1 MNNMIHSIN
10 DVRLK
15 KESCYLRQQDDINA
29 KQTAQNKRQITLTKA
44 FGFAFYGM
52 FLFFKMERNGK
63 IQLSLALLVIA
74 FGIALQITLH
84 EWVYVLLCIAAVLS
98 LEMLNSALEKLCDVV
113 CADYNPAI
121 KIIKD
126 VSAGAVLL
134 TAIIS
139 AVIAAIVFLPKIIML
154 CFPG

>member
-1 MNNMIHSIN
+1 MIHSIN
-10 DVRLK
+10 DIRLK
-15 KESCYLRQQDDINA
+15 NESSFLRQPSDNNTRQAA
-29 KQTAQNKRQITLTKA
+29 KNKRQITLTKA
-44 FGFAFYGM
+44 FGFAFYGL

-63 IQLSLALLVIA
+63 IQLALALLAIA
-74 FGIALQITLH
+74 FGVSLQITPH
-84 EWVYVLLCIAAVLS
+84 EWICVLLCIAAVLS
-98 LEMLNSALEKLCDVV
+98 LEMLNSALEKLCDLV

-126 VSAGAVLL
+126 VSAGAVLF

-139 AVIAAIVFLPKIIML
+139 VVIATIIFLPKIIAL